1 MVPLG
6 FQFPDM
12 HTRLR
17 GGSRQSFVGSET
29 FYQSRTQ
36 QGPKSS
42 MKRPQFMKH
51 PGLLSPQTDLLVVE
65 RLPSRFKAHHTQ
77 KIKIPCLNNGCQ

>member
-51 PGLLSPQTDLLVVE
+51 PEPLSPQTDPFVVE
-65 RLPSRFKAHHTQ
+65 RLPSHSKAHHSQ
-77 KIKIPCLNNGCQ
+77 KIENSLS